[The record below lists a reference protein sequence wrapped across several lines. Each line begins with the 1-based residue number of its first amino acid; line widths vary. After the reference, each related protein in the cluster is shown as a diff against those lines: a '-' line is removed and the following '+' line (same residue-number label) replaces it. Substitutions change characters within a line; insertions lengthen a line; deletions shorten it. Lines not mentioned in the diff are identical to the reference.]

1 MDKFSFFFAFYGLI
15 LGLAVTELLGGIAGL
30 VRARQVRKI
39 EPQIALLALL
49 TFVIICATWID
60 AWQSERNV
68 TLDFAGLWAPILI
81 GTCYYL
87 AAAVVFPRE
96 AATADALAAYYAE
109 RKGFVVLMLV
119 IAELLV
125 SVSYR
130 SVYAD
135 LLAHRP
141 AVIWLFQVPYKIL
154 ILSSY
159 AAIWFARSRRANLIA
174 MTACL
179 LLFLIPYW
187 QYAGIREAIS
197 RAYGYS

>member
-1 MDKFSFFFAFYGLI
+1 M
-15 LGLAVTELLGGIAGL
+15 
-30 VRARQVRKI
+30 RKV

-60 AWQSERNV
+60 AWASERNV

-81 GTCYYL
+81 GTAYYL
-87 AAAVVFPRE
+87 AASVVFPRD
-96 AATADALAAYYAE
+96 AANTDALAGYYAE

-125 SVSYR
+125 TYTYR
-130 SVYAD
+130 GVYAD

-141 AVIWLFQVPYKIL
+141 AVYWLWQAPYKLAIFAGYAGIWL
-154 ILSSY
+154 S
-159 AAIWFARSRRANLIA
+159 RSRRANIA
-174 MTACL
+174 WLAVTL